1 MALERILARTRADVA
16 ARKAATPLDRL
27 REQCRPSDRDFAA
40 ALRRPRTGFIL
51 ECKRASPSE
60 GVIRD
65 RYDPVAIATAYA
77 PHADAISVLCDRP
90 FFRGSHDHLRAVREA
105 VGVPVLCKDFV
116 VDPWQVWEA
125 RAAGAD
131 AVLLMLSVLDREGWV
146 RCAAAAAL
154 AGIAT
159 LTEVHTDRE
168 LDLALDLGAEVIGVN
183 NRDLA
188 SLQVDLDTTRR
199 LAPRVGNDRVV
210 VCESGIRTHAE
221 VRALAPAVD
230 AFLVGTTLM
239 RSAEVPAAVRRL
251 VYGMTKV
258 CGLTRPGDAVAAWE
272 AGATHGGV
280 IFVEESPRA
289 VDRAK
294 ARAVLAAAPLLRVA
308 VFANAAPQHVASLAA
323 ELGLAAVQLHGEETP
338 GDVAALR
345 QVLPGG
351 TEIWKAFRVRDALPD
366 WGPFEVDRVLLDTW
380 HPAVRGGTGEG
391 FDWSLVAR
399 APDPDR
405 IILAGGLTPERVADA
420 EALGVGGLDVNS
432 GVEDAPGI
440 KSHTKLAAFF
450 AARRGSGRERDR

>member
-16 ARKAATPLDRL
+16 ARKAATPLERL

-65 RYDPVAIATAYA
+65 RYDPVAIATDYA

-90 FFRGSHDHLRAVREA
+90 FFQGGHDHLRAVREA
-105 VGVPVLCKDFV
+105 VAVPVLCKDFV

-131 AVLLMLSVLDREGWV
+131 AVLLMLSVLDREGWA
-146 RCAAAAAL
+146 RCAGAAAAA
-154 AGIAT
+154 GIAI

-168 LDLALDLGAEVIGVN
+168 LDLALALGAEVIGVN

-210 VCESGIRTHAE
+210 VCESGIRSHAE
-221 VRALAPAVD
+221 VRALAPTVD

-239 RSAEVPAAVRRL
+239 RSPDVPAAVRRL

-258 CGLTRPGDAVAAWE
+258 CGLTRPQDALAAWD

-280 IFVEESPRA
+280 IFVEGSPRA
-289 VDRAK
+289 VDPAQ
-294 ARAVLAAAPLLRVA
+294 ARAVLATAPLQGVG
-308 VFANAAPQHVASLAA
+308 VFANAAPRQVASLAA

-338 GDVAALR
+338 ADVAALR
-345 QVLPGG
+345 QQLPNG

-366 WGPFEVDRVLLDTW
+366 WAPFGADRVLLDTW
-380 HPAVRGGTGEG
+380 HPTLRGGTGGG

-432 GVEDAPGI
+432 GVEDAPGM
-440 KSHTKLAAFF
+440 KSHAKLAAFF
-450 AARRGSGRERDR
+450 AARRGSGRERDS